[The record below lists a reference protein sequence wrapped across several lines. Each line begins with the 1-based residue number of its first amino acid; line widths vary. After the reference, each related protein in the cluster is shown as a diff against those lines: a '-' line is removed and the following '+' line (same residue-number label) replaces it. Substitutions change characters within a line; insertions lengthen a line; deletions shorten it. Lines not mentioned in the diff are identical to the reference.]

1 MYAFTVFTLIAIRNI
16 GKMKKENSSL
26 ILILAIFTLYYTG
39 CKKDPKPPD
48 PVTDI
53 EGNTYK
59 TIKIGDQLWMSEN
72 LRTTRFN
79 DGADIPLTKDDDAW
93 RNLTTAAYCWYN
105 NDEATYKDPYGA
117 IYNGFTVASGK
128 LCPAGWHVPV
138 IDEWRELRDFLG
150 DSSKAGG
157 KIKESG
163 TAHWLSPNKGGD
175 NRTGFTA
182 LPAGIRYFEGTFAS
196 VLSFSGMWS
205 ASEVS
210 DEEQWYAAL
219 YYAEAGF
226 ITDHRNKKYGLSVR
240 CLKD

>member
-1 MYAFTVFTLIAIRNI
+1 ME
-16 GKMKKENSSL
+16 KENSSL
-26 ILILAIFTLYYTG
+26 ILILAIFTLFYTG
-39 CKKDPKPPD
+39 CKKDPKLPD
-48 PVTDI
+48 PVTDT

-93 RNLTTAAYCWYN
+93 RNLTIAGYCWYN

-138 IDEWRELRDFLG
+138 IDEWRALRDFLG
-150 DSSKAGG
+150 DSTKAGG
-157 KIKESG
+157 KIKEPG
-163 TAHWLSPNKGGD
+163 TAHWLSPNKGAD

-205 ASEVS
+205 ASGVS
-210 DEEQWYAAL
+210 DEEQWYVAL
-219 YYAEAGF
+219 FYAEAEF

>member
-1 MYAFTVFTLIAIRNI
+1 
-16 GKMKKENSSL
+16 MKKENSSL
-26 ILILAIFTLYYTG
+26 ILILAIFTLFYTG

-48 PVTDI
+48 QVTDI

-72 LRTTRFN
+72 LITTRFN
-79 DGADIPLTKDDDAW
+79 DGTDIALTKDDDAW
-93 RNLTTAAYCWYN
+93 RNLKSSGYCWYN
-105 NDEATYKDPYGA
+105 NDEASFKDPYGA
-117 IYNGFTVASGK
+117 IYNGYTVASGK
-128 LCPAGWHVPV
+128 LCPAGWHVPT
-138 IDEWRELRDFLG
+138 IDEWRTLRDFLG
-150 DSSKAGG
+150 DSTKAGG

-163 TAHWLSPNKGGD
+163 TAHWLSPNKGAD

-205 ASEVS
+205 ATEVS
-210 DEEQWYAAL
+210 DEKEWYTGL
-219 YYAEAGF
+219 YYGEAGF
-226 ITDHRNKKYGLSVR
+226 ITDRRNRKYGLSVR

>member
-1 MYAFTVFTLIAIRNI
+1 
-16 GKMKKENSSL
+16 MKKENSSL
-26 ILILAIFTLYYTG
+26 ILILAIFTLFYTG
-39 CKKDPKPPD
+39 CKKDPKPPV

-53 EGNTYK
+53 EGNSYK

-72 LRTTRFN
+72 LRSTHFN
-79 DGADIPLTKDDDAW
+79 DGADIPLTKDDDVW
-93 RNLTTAAYCWYN
+93 RKMTSAGYCWYS
-105 NDEATYKDPYGA
+105 NDEATYKVPYGA

-138 IDEWRELRDFLG
+138 IEEWRALRDFLG
-150 DSSKAGG
+150 DSTKAGG

-182 LPAGIRYFEGTFAS
+182 LPAGIRYFEGSFAS

>member
-1 MYAFTVFTLIAIRNI
+1 MFFTVFTLIAIRNI

-138 IDEWRELRDFLG
+138 IDEWRALRDFLG